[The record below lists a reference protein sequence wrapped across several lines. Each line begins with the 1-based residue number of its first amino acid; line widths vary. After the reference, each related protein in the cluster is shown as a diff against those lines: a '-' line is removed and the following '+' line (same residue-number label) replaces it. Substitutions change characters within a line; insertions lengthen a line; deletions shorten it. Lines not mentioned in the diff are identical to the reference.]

1 MDFEKQPDPAQQPAP
16 ADGSDRLSASA
27 PEAPAP
33 PTPPAAPVAPAPPT
47 APTPPAPPAAPTP
60 PVAPAYADPQGAL
73 RASDADRDRVADI
86 LAEALAMGRLDAEEH
101 AERVEAVYRAK
112 TVGELEPI
120 VRDLPA
126 ADGGPAAPRTAPA
139 PAAYGPED
147 AEGNADQL
155 LAVFS
160 STTRKG
166 RWRVARRTNVFA
178 IFGNVEIDL
187 TEAIFAQPLTT
198 INATSIFGNVEIRVP
213 ENISLR
219 GSGAGILGNFEVTTL
234 EGVDPQAPLVVVN
247 GYSVFGNVEARPK
260 RGKWVIDLQSKVRK
274 HLGH

>member
-1 MDFEKQPDPAQQPAP
+1 M
-16 ADGSDRLSASA
+16 
-27 PEAPAP
+27 PE
-33 PTPPAAPVAPAPPT
+33 APVAPSLVKA
-47 APTPPAPPAAPTP
+47 PAAPA
-60 PVAPAYADPQGAL
+60 PVAYADPQGGL

-86 LAEALAMGRLDAEEH
+86 LAEALAQGRLDVEEH

-112 TVGELEPI
+112 TVGELEPV
-120 VRDLPA
+120 VRDLPEA
-126 ADGGPAAPRTAPA
+126 GKAAPRPDAAPTAYT
-139 PAAYGPED
+139 YGPED

-166 RWRVARRTNVFA
+166 RWRVASRTNAFA
-178 IFGNVEIDL
+178 IFGNIEIDL

-219 GSGAGILGNFEVTTL
+219 GSGSGIFGNFEVKTL

-260 RGKWVIDLQSKVRK
+260 RGKWVADLQNRVRK

>member
-1 MDFEKQPDPAQQPAP
+1 MDLEKQPDPAQ
-16 ADGSDRLSASA
+16 
-27 PEAPAP
+27 P
-33 PTPPAAPVAPAPPT
+33 P

-60 PVAPAYADPQGAL
+60 PAAPAPPVAPAAPVPPVPPAPADPRGGL
-73 RASDADRDRVADI
+73 RASDADRDRTADV
-86 LAEALAMGRLDAEEH
+86 LAEALAQGRLDAEEH

-120 VRDLPA
+120 VRDLPSAGA
-126 ADGGPAAPRTAPA
+126 ASGTRSEPV

-155 LAVFS
+155 VAVFS

-166 RWRVARRTNVFA
+166 RWRVARRTNAFAVFGS
-178 IFGNVEIDL
+178 IEIDL

-198 INATSIFGNVEIRVP
+198 INATSIFGSVEVRVP

-219 GSGAGILGNFEVTTL
+219 GSGVGILGSFEVTTL
-234 EGVDPQAPLVVVN
+234 EGIDPQAPLVVVN
-247 GYSVFGNVEARPK
+247 GYALLGSVEARPK
-260 RGKWVIDLQSKVRK
+260 RGKWVADLQSKVRK

>member
-1 MDFEKQPDPAQQPAP
+1 MDLEKQPDPARRPA
-16 ADGSDRLSASA
+16 S
-27 PEAPAP
+27 
-33 PTPPAAPVAPAPPT
+33 
-47 APTPPAPPAAPTP
+47 PAAPTP
-60 PVAPAYADPQGAL
+60 PSPPEAPSPPAAPAAPAVPAAPAAPAVPAYADPQGAL
-73 RASDADRDRVADI
+73 RASDADRDRVAEI
-86 LAEALAMGRLDAEEH
+86 LAEALAQGRLDAEEH

-112 TVGELEPI
+112 TVGELEPV

-126 ADGGPAAPRTAPA
+126 ADGAPSTARTAPA

-166 RWRVARRTNVFA
+166 RWRVARRTNAFA

-198 INATSIFGNVEIRVP
+198 INATSIFGNVEVRVP

-219 GSGAGILGNFEVTTL
+219 GSGVGILGNFDVTTL

-247 GYSVFGNVEARPK
+247 GYAVLGNVEARPK
-260 RGKWVIDLQSKVRK
+260 RGKWVMDLQNKVRK